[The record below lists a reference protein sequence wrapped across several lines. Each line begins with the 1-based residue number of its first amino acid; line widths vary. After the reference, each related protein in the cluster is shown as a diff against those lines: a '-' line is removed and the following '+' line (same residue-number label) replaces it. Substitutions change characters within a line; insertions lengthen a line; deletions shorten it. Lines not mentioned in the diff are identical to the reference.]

1 LLQDMQPGRLA
12 HWLHGLPIMPRM
24 LVTCPESAHLEVLEY
39 VDDPLGML
47 IAGCSAFQ
55 PGCAV
60 TCPRECA
67 RRLDRKRGRTPHEP
81 GTVLLARSCLLGTA
95 TE

>member
-1 LLQDMQPGRLA
+1 MQ
-12 HWLHGLPIMPRM
+12 RM

-55 PGCAV
+55 PECAV
-60 TCPRECA
+60 RCARECA
-67 RRLDRKRGRTPHEP
+67 RRLDRKRGLRSVGRLEQ
-81 GTVLLARSCLLGTA
+81 GAVLLARSCIRDDG
-95 TE
+95 